1 MASTL
6 HIPFRC
12 PNCGD
17 NSRQF
22 ETLHDLRSHLEKEH
36 SYTSSRYRHQPVT
49 SSPAVGLRSRT
60 GRHSPLT
67 EMFHSDAQRLEE
79 SLRKRKEEEL
89 NNKRRRSEMSDMHL
103 SKDSSGNAGFQDKI
117 QNIPQHY
124 SFRDYGHSSRLQ
136 KYYTPSKYVRDRQ
149 NIEGMQTNKA
159 FPDEPYMRD
168 KTKDEPISGM
178 NSLFTDIQNKE
189 GINRSSH
196 FAETDLSSQMSP
208 ITATPNPSEKHIKD
222 TLSALSHEVLVE
234 RASQFATADSL
245 YTAQELLSSVEQAAE
260 IKIAQQ
266 KKVIEILAEKLK
278 EKENRLAGVMGQI
291 ELLSHHQMDSFEK
304 VSILKRQSDLKAQL
318 LQKELDQKQ
327 KDFDNLNQ
335 KLFEIQQSLVKG
347 DSSMQ
352 KSGKIENSILN
363 VNLSTDSPESSASMN
378 LDPDFEKPTS
388 FTEKMSLGRSASKT
402 KEIKRVQNKA
412 HQLER
417 DRQNLLIEMQNLLQ
431 SAATDNEKLQSELA
445 SQSQELSQLSYDLEQ
460 SKHEQAALLGET
472 HALYRQADVSLA
484 QLKIMLKDKE
494 GELKNVSKSL
504 EQAKAAQSKLARERD
519 EYVRLCQE
527 RETKYK
533 EMMSSK
539 SQQIQSMKKTLDLS
553 VQDKKQL
560 EEKLKDLKRELDAKN
575 GKDAILSDNV
585 AHLKS
590 ALEEKVKSQA
600 KMKEELHKREEKLKK
615 AKREME
621 RMTRFLEDTAEK
633 ELEARSKLEDFISGL
648 IDRAGRAETELQK
661 LKEESYRLHQKSKQ
675 SSKKHRRDS
684 NQLDLSALPG
694 ASSLVAQTS
703 LEYDTESL
711 SSSNIPSTYQY
722 DQKHYH
728 STPRAPTTQQLAPT
742 PLPRKL
748 SPRNFGVPHLTN
760 KSMNISEVDSDV
772 HHISGDGNSKPLL
785 PDNSLSSLVCEDA
798 ISKHETSAPSHG
810 ILQQNTA
817 DRQQNEAEKHLIS
830 SSAKLTEPPKSEVSD
845 LPVCPACSQTMHAS
859 QRLLACPENLTAS
872 SLLYCPS
879 HHSPSL
885 NVSQSLTSVSPE
897 SKSLHVVPH
906 SICIVTNSMAQSASL
921 APLQSQPFAGFTKMS
936 SPVMY
941 PVLLTNVYT
950 LDPVNQ
956 TSLLPNHKVITDTE
970 VADKSLFAP
979 STIPEFAPMYYNS
992 TPWFYNFT
1000 SANPYNLYTD
1010 WSKQLARSLPECLL
1024 KEEETDNS
1032 LYLSYLNSKEIS
1044 LFKNTPQVERMFAN
1058 VFNDSHN
1065 LHGFETRRTPKDR
1078 QQPKHIF
1085 SDAEFRQRLS
1095 MDENGIMWESS
1106 HDSRT
1111 HHNQDRLKSNDDTD
1125 IDEDISDFI
1134 YDAEPTHKS
1143 DSSQYFN
1150 VKKFPN
1156 KQSKYSPQFKE
1167 MPSVGKKM
1175 AKVLNAKTYKSSA
1188 RDDNKHFSS
1197 NYHPRS
1203 SNGYSSEESM
1213 EESPLQKARMV
1224 QKRLEYFTN
1233 SKPRDFLVSKQ
1244 SEGFDVSHM
1253 DSDLSTSSYQS
1264 LYKPNN
1270 HVSSTVQKTVA
1281 ENTIKQDELQS
1292 LPTKTEINHPEAV
1305 IVQQKYLDVQQKY
1318 PDLQKKYPD
1327 IVEKDYVNEPMEKET
1342 VVSKPSLFVVQEISD
1357 NKSNLQVLAS
1367 HKQQSIQNQTPEVNQ
1382 HSTVQNQPAAKYF
1395 DSIQHQV
1402 PDQHH
1407 LLEPHSPSQ
1416 LVDQIKDHPLTSRG
1430 GDHMHSSEKFGAPQH
1445 LPKSTLLEALE
1456 PTPMPVKE
1464 ELPHHTEVLQ
1474 GQNNPHPNSAVNVSN
1489 AENDDEDVSE
1499 TSSDED
1505 YTQAD
1510 LGPTSI
1516 SARKESIDASTD
1528 TDLEKL
1534 ARPGYVQKGLVVR
1547 KNIPTVKHIRK
1558 NKRRKPLMKRMQSGD
1573 SSEADDLDDMQR
1585 ERRHFIR
1592 RMRVALFKI
1601 FSFLDTATLV
1611 KMSCVCREWCKVS
1624 RHPALWK
1631 VVKLENKAIS
1641 SSFLNTLS
1649 QWCTQT
1655 ESLTLKGLTGRPI
1668 NGTESAE
1675 EYSNSIRGSLEA
1687 GLERFLSSCQ
1697 NTITQACIDQ
1707 CDNILTDKCLWLVS
1721 GYCRLLTKLTYQSSV
1736 DCVTPQ
1742 LMWALG
1748 GGCPGVTSLFI
1759 QPKPPL

>member
-89 NNKRRRSEMSDMHL
+89 NNKRRRSEMSNLRL
-103 SKDSSGNAGFQDKI
+103 SKDSSGNAGFQEKI

-136 KYYTPSKYVRDRQ
+136 KYYTPSKYLRDRQ

-159 FPDEPYMRD
+159 FTDEPYMRD
-168 KTKDEPISGM
+168 KTKDEPISDM

-196 FAETDLSSQMSP
+196 FAETNLSSQMSP
-208 ITATPNPSEKHIKD
+208 SITATPNPSEKHIKD
-222 TLSALSHEVLVE
+222 TLSALSHEVLLE

-327 KDFDNLNQ
+327 KDFDTLNQ

-347 DSSMQ
+347 DSSIQ
-352 KSGKIENSILN
+352 KSGKIENSSILN
-363 VNLSTDSPESSASMN
+363 VNLSTDSPESSASMD
-378 LDPDFEKPTS
+378 LDPDLEKPTS
-388 FTEKMSLGRSASKT
+388 PTEKMSLGRSASKT

-484 QLKIMLKDKE
+484 QLKIMLKDRE

-533 EMMSSK
+533 EMMSSN

-553 VQDKKQL
+553 LQDKKQL

-590 ALEEKVKSQA
+590 ALEEKMKSQA
-600 KMKEELHKREEKLKK
+600 KLKEELHKREEKLKK

-661 LKEESYRLHQKSKQ
+661 LKEESYRLHQKSKH

-703 LEYDTESL
+703 LEDDTESL

-728 STPRAPTTQQLAPT
+728 STPKAPTTQQLAPI

-748 SPRNFGVPHLTN
+748 SPRNFGVPHVTY
-760 KSMNISEVDSDV
+760 K
-772 HHISGDGNSKPLL
+772 K
-785 PDNSLSSLVCEDA
+785 
-798 ISKHETSAPSHG
+798 
-810 ILQQNTA
+810 
-817 DRQQNEAEKHLIS
+817 
-830 SSAKLTEPPKSEVSD
+830 
-845 LPVCPACSQTMHAS
+845 
-859 QRLLACPENLTAS
+859 
-872 SLLYCPS
+872 
-879 HHSPSL
+879 
-885 NVSQSLTSVSPE
+885 E
-897 SKSLHVVPH
+897 S
-906 SICIVTNSMAQSASL
+906 C
-921 APLQSQPFAGFTKMS
+921 
-936 SPVMY
+936 
-941 PVLLTNVYT
+941 
-950 LDPVNQ
+950 
-956 TSLLPNHKVITDTE
+956 
-970 VADKSLFAP
+970 
-979 STIPEFAPMYYNS
+979 
-992 TPWFYNFT
+992 
-1000 SANPYNLYTD
+1000 
-1010 WSKQLARSLPECLL
+1010 
-1024 KEEETDNS
+1024 
-1032 LYLSYLNSKEIS
+1032 
-1044 LFKNTPQVERMFAN
+1044 
-1058 VFNDSHN
+1058 
-1065 LHGFETRRTPKDR
+1065 RTPKER

-1085 SDAEFRQRLS
+1085 SDAKFSQRLP

-1150 VKKFPN
+1150 VKKSPN
-1156 KQSKYSPQFKE
+1156 KQSKYSPQFEE

-1175 AKVLNAKTYKSSA
+1175 AKVLNADNAKTYKSSA
-1188 RDDNKHFSS
+1188 RDDYNKHVSS
-1197 NYHPRS
+1197 NYLPRS
-1203 SNGYSSEESM
+1203 FNGYSSEESM

-1281 ENTIKQDELQS
+1281 ENTIKHEELQS

-1305 IVQQKYLDVQQKY
+1305 TVQQKY
-1318 PDLQKKYPD
+1318 PDLYPD
-1327 IVEKDYVNEPMEKET
+1327 NVEKDYVNEAMEKET
-1342 VVSKPSLFVVQEISD
+1342 VASKPSLFAVQEISD
-1357 NKSNLQVLAS
+1357 NKSNLQALAS

-1382 HSTVQNQPAAKYF
+1382 HSTVQYQPAAQHF
-1395 DSIQHQV
+1395 NSIQYQV

-1407 LLEPHSPSQ
+1407 LLEPHSPPQ
-1416 LVDQIKDHPLTSRG
+1416 LVDQIKDHPLTSQG
-1430 GDHMHSSEKFGAPQH
+1430 GDHMHSSEELGPPQH

-1464 ELPHHTEVLQ
+1464 ELPHPTEVLQ

-1489 AENDDEDVSE
+1489 AENDYEDVSE

-1534 ARPGYVQKGLVVR
+1534 ARPGYVQKVLVVR

-1573 SSEADDLDDMQR
+1573 SSEADDLDDTQR

-1641 SSFLNTLS
+1641 SSFLIMLS

-1668 NGTESAE
+1668 NGTEFAE

-1697 NTITQACIDQ
+1697 NTITQVCIDQ

-1759 QPKPPL
+1759 QPKPPFKANGMNNRCLLLIGQFYKDIQEIGLGGKEFDTAGLVALVKSCQRLQVVHLEYCMPVTSDLATSLCKVGLKNVQTLSILGTTVEAKALQTFQGNSRQLKKILVQMKLEDCVGDPNKKKDKETYKKMVKALEGLKTKAGIGNILTLEAGPAE